1 MRPIITIH
9 DLETD
14 TIETREMNDAEFEQ
28 YQKDQVEKLTKSI
41 DRQAVLNKLGLSDD
55 ELAALLG

>member
-28 YQKDQVEKLTKSI
+28 YQKDQAENLTKSI